1 MFDVWNSVIQTRF
14 YLHDIAIVVA
24 GMKIQIGDV
33 EMSVDGSDVDSLPPD
48 NTTGAPTQNLR

>member
-1 MFDVWNSVIQTRF
+1 MIQTQF
-14 YLHDIAIVVA
+14 YLYNIAIVVA

-48 NTTGAPTQNLR
+48 NTTVATTQNLR